1 MLAHAFEGG
10 DGFWLNV
17 AETVT
22 SLATVRSQAAV
33 PLHAPPHAT
42 KRQPADTPGGG
53 ANVWEDAAQ
62 RNHCRFVSGSTFDGT
77 GSGSALAATGR
88 GVYDCPLV
96 GTVRVSVSFQVSA
109 TQG

>member
-1 MLAHAFEGG
+1 MTPTG
-10 DGFWLNV
+10 DG
-17 AETVT
+17 
-22 SLATVRSQAAV
+22 TVRERAAWDLV
-33 PLHAPPHAT
+33 
-42 KRQPADTPGGG
+42 RY